1 MNRNGLISLQELV
14 RTMPKL
20 LAELSIVNE
29 NSPCDYLG
37 GVTERATCTA
47 GEGGQGQPTCRGALE
62 L

>member
-1 MNRNGLISLQELV
+1 
-14 RTMPKL
+14 MPKL
-20 LAELSIVNE
+20 LAELSIVND

-47 GEGGQGQPTCRGALE
+47 GEGGLGQPTCRDALE